1 MALDLVATLRF
12 NDNLTHGLRR
22 ARDQINHT
30 SDSMNVLGRNN
41 AFGSLT
47 ARVGGL
53 VAALGGAIGAAGL
66 LNATIGEAMRFEQS
80 EVLVEAM
87 FDDSKA
93 SKQYTKM
100 VEEMALA
107 SPIMDSSTMMGNS
120 KAFVSITKDLP
131 TLEKAWGIAEKL
143 SILDP
148 EQGLKGAIYAI

>member
-12 NDNLTHGLRR
+12 NDNLTQGLRR

-30 SDSMNVLGRNN
+30 SDSMNVLGRNS
-41 AFGSLT
+41 AFSSLT
-47 ARVGGL
+47 SKVGGL
-53 VAALGGAIGAAGL
+53 VAALGSAIGAQKL

-87 FDDSKA
+87 FDDTKA
-93 SKQYTKM
+93 SKQYAKM

-131 TLEKAWGIAEKL
+131 TLKEA
-143 SILDP
+143 
-148 EQGLKGAIYAI
+148 